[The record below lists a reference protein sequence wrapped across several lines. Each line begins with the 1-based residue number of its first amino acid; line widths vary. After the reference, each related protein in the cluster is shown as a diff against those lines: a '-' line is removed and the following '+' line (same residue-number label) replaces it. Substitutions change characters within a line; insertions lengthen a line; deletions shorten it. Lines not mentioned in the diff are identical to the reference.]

1 MKRQSVLF
9 VALAIATLATAQTNI
24 EELLDSI
31 ITSGDMTLLS
41 KSRYEDESKN
51 PTTYCHCI
59 EVTMAKTTF
68 DKLEGKLA
76 LSASEERDAYK
87 IFRMIPGV
95 STYSRFSIPYGR
107 QNEYSVTFG
116 SHTDHNY
123 LVALFH
129 DKANSQKRHAY
140 AIVWYD
146 KGENVIMMYYHI
158 YGDDPAQTHNQ
169 RVITYD
175 GSQLIDNN
183 GYVVTGLE
191 NMESTINDDID
202 FMKRFGTLC
211 ASVMSADV
219 DKTLVFYG
227 LVTKIADLCK
237 KHANLLSDNERA
249 TCDKSLA
256 NLIKFYTM
264 GDPYVAGM
272 LEEAR
277 IALKK

>member
-116 SHTDHNY
+116 SHSDHNY

-183 GYVVTGLE
+183 GYVVAGLK
-191 NMESTINDDID
+191 NMEPSINDDID

>member
-24 EELLDSI
+24 EELLDSL

-116 SHTDHNY
+116 SPSDHNY

-158 YGDDPAQTHNQ
+158 YGDDPAQVQNQ

-183 GYVVTGLE
+183 GYVVAGLK
-191 NMESTINDDID
+191 NMEPSINDDID

-219 DKTLVFYG
+219 EKTLVFYG
-227 LVTKIADLCK
+227 LVTKIADMCK

>member
-116 SHTDHNY
+116 SHSDHNY

-129 DKANSQKRHAY
+129 DKAKSQKRHAY
-140 AIVWYD
+140 AIVWYE
-146 KGENVIMMYYHI
+146 KGDNVIMMYYHI
-158 YGDDPAQTHNQ
+158 YGDDPAQVQNQ
-169 RVITYD
+169 RVITYN

-219 DKTLVFYG
+219 EKTLVFYG
-227 LVTKIADLCK
+227 LVTKIADMCK

>member
-129 DKANSQKRHAY
+129 DKAKSKKRHAY
-140 AIVWYD
+140 AIVWYE
-146 KGENVIMMYYHI
+146 KGDNVIMMYYHI
-158 YGDDPAQTHNQ
+158 YGDDPAQVQNQ

-191 NMESTINDDID
+191 NMEPSINDDID

-219 DKTLVFYG
+219 EKTLVFYG
-227 LVTKIADLCK
+227 LVTKIADMCK

>member
-9 VALAIATLATAQTNI
+9 VALAIATLATAKSNI

-116 SHTDHNY
+116 SHSDHNY

-129 DKANSQKRHAY
+129 DKAKSQKRHAY

-158 YGDDPAQTHNQ
+158 YGDDPAQVQNQ
-169 RVITYD
+169 RVITYN

-219 DKTLVFYG
+219 EKTLVFYG
-227 LVTKIADLCK
+227 LVTKIADMCK